1 MEEYGTN
8 YRRIWSCFCFDI
20 GWNFCNR
27 SAKNHIVHVI
37 GGEMKGVIYEYSDAV
52 VAIVGAIGLLQLLT
66 TFFVD
71 ESGVMAKFIVLVLQG
86 GT

>member
-1 MEEYGTN
+1 
-8 YRRIWSCFCFDI
+8 
-20 GWNFCNR
+20 
-27 SAKNHIVHVI
+27 
-37 GGEMKGVIYEYSDAV
+37 MKGVIYEYSDAV